1 MALRDCPECR
11 QPVSSAAVACPH
23 CGHPLQRPQRRGV
36 RRELLLVLAVV
47 VVCAMFYGQED
58 PDRKHTPSTRCD
70 ATTAERLV
78 QQAITGGILHR
89 VETQTPVS
97 RVYILT
103 PWTHLTIDEKRGL
116 DGMLKCTVTHGTPND
131 QTIVVYHDGHT
142 GKEVA
147 TSNAYGF
154 TVE

>member
-36 RRELLLVLAVV
+36 RRELLLVLVIVAVF
-47 VVCAMFYGQED
+47 AMFYGQED
-58 PDRKHTPSTRCD
+58 PDSKHTPTTHCD
-70 ATTAERLV
+70 VTTAERLV

-89 VETQTPVS
+89 IESQTPVS
-97 RVYILT
+97 RVYILA
-103 PWTHLTIDEKRGL
+103 PWTRLTIDEKRGL

-142 GKEVA
+142 GKELA